1 VSVAGKGKREK
12 GPAAAVEGF
21 VAGLELE
28 GAEDVLGRV
37 AVDLAGA
44 LEEAPLYAKARL
56 ARELRELV
64 AQLKVQAVK
73 KSEQEARR
81 RQRRPVRQNGREV
94 AELEEMANRR
104 LRETGALGD
113 GDG

>member
-1 VSVAGKGKREK
+1 VAGKGRRGK

-37 AVDLAGA
+37 AVELADA

-64 AQLKVQAVK
+64 AELKVQAVR
-73 KSEQEARR
+73 KSEQASHV
-81 RQRRPVRQNGREV
+81 RPRLLGRQNGREV

-113 GDG
+113 SDG